1 VGQNIKIL
9 AAEPHQS
16 NHDEYL
22 GAYRKTGK
30 SSIIGV
36 GREVEG
42 LRQDGSSFPMQ
53 LEIGEITFRDERL
66 FLGVVRDISRQKE
79 VERLKSEFVS
89 TVSHELRTPLT
100 SIRGS
105 LGMVESGAL
114 TDPTKVATM
123 IGLASKNTERLIN
136 LVNDLLDIDK
146 LQADKMEFTLID
158 IDVAEL
164 VGKSI
169 EINAPFATE
178 FNVRYMI
185 SPDVDNGTV
194 VGDAGRLIQVMSNLL
209 SNAVKFSPPGGEV
222 NISIDIYGPMIRI
235 SIEDDGP
242 GISEEFHEKIFQR
255 FSQGDSSDS
264 RRKGGTGLGLS
275 ISQAIIEKHGGKI
288 GLESKPGKGSM
299 FFFHLPLK
307 GKQIV
312 DQSIIS
318 DPGAKTP
325 LSRQINHD
333 VTASVPNKMS
343 NSVTPGEK
351 RILHIE
357 DDPDLCEIMAAMIG
371 NKLHFETAPTVH
383 FARQKIYS
391 QLYDL
396 IILDPG
402 MPDGSALDLLE
413 IITQT
418 NNASTPVIIYSSSEI
433 DKEIAAKVDRT
444 LLKSKNSNEDLLLI
458 IESLI

>member
-1 VGQNIKIL
+1 MGQNIKIL

-255 FSQGDSSDS
+255 FSQGDSSVN
-264 RRKGGTGLGLS
+264 RR
-275 ISQAIIEKHGGKI
+275 
-288 GLESKPGKGSM
+288 
-299 FFFHLPLK
+299 LK
-307 GKQIV
+307 
-312 DQSIIS
+312 
-318 DPGAKTP
+318 
-325 LSRQINHD
+325 R
-333 VTASVPNKMS
+333 
-343 NSVTPGEK
+343 
-351 RILHIE
+351 
-357 DDPDLCEIMAAMIG
+357 
-371 NKLHFETAPTVH
+371 VH
-383 FARQKIYS
+383 VA
-391 QLYDL
+391 
-396 IILDPG
+396 G
-402 MPDGSALDLLE
+402 
-413 IITQT
+413 
-418 NNASTPVIIYSSSEI
+418 
-433 DKEIAAKVDRT
+433 
-444 LLKSKNSNEDLLLI
+444 
-458 IESLI
+458 